1 MNGLTNRRN
10 YFLAYYSIFSSYLV
24 VVCLA
29 LVCIS
34 KMHAQPNS
42 CKPTLVTQHQRISCF
57 EKAKLSHVAASPS
70 VIAPCGAVS
79 SLSFEDTYYELS
91 PDARGFSGYFEASRW
106 QKNNGDGGVDVTG
119 APNSISVEGADIA
132 QVAVVPGYAVILEVI
147 VPAEGYATFD
157 WKNIGGSNLLM
168 KVNEQTRLL
177 GSKGTYRSPLLQ
189 IGDKLT
195 FQFDNTSQQEAAVKI
210 SRFRFLTNA
219 VAVVERVWTAS
230 DNAGNTSSSTQLIT
244 IERPSVSNIVFPEH
258 IDNNLNPVF
267 PSGDPKEPFFSGFPM
282 MDIDGNPETLHD
294 QYPLSEQDCF
304 FKVSWEDRS
313 SQENGVPVLVRH
325 WTVTDLLG
333 GNILEYAQTIVPGV
347 SMPLVPHTPETSA
360 IKGTTALQRSVS
372 NADLVGIG
380 HQNDIY
386 H

>member
-1 MNGLTNRRN
+1 MNDLTNRKN
-10 YFLAYYSIFSSYLV
+10 YFSTYYSIFSSYLV

-29 LVCIS
+29 LVSIS

-57 EKAKLSHVAASPS
+57 EKATLSHVAAPPS
-70 VIAPCGAVS
+70 VSAPCSSVS

-132 QVAVVPGYAVILEVI
+132 QVAVVPGYTVILEVI
-147 VPAEGYATFD
+147 VPAEGYAIFD

-168 KVNEQTRLL
+168 KVNEKAHLL
-177 GSKGTYRSPLLQ
+177 GQKGTYRSSLLHT
-189 IGDKLT
+189 GDKLT
-195 FQFDNTSQQEAAVKI
+195 FQFDNATSQEAAVKI

-219 VAVVERVWTAS
+219 IAVVERVWTAS
-230 DNAGNTSSSTQLIT
+230 DNMGNTNSATQLIT
-244 IERPSVSNIVFPEH
+244 IERPSVSNIIFPEN
-258 IDNNLNPVF
+258 IDENLNPVF
-267 PSGDPKEPFFSGFPM
+267 PTGDPKEPFLSGFPM

-313 SQENGVPVLVRH
+313 LQENGVPVLVRH
-325 WTVTDLLG
+325 WTVTDLFS
-333 GNILEYAQTIVPGV
+333 GNIIEHTQIIGSAGDTPPVPN
-347 SMPLVPHTPETSA
+347 VPEANAGKETA
-360 IKGTTALQRSVS
+360 TLQKAVS
-372 NADLVGIG
+372 NADLAIIG

-386 H
+386 D